1 MQVQQDM
8 VQYLSIYAIIG
19 HVSDVVP
26 VTEVPMPTKVAQK
39 LLVYPSSMCPLEKK
53 KIEQLEKLQ
62 EVNIVYRA
70 DLVDENTLIAI
81 VINAKCQMV
90 LIEGKAGTGKT
101 SLVQQILHTERL
113 HDFRA
118 IVYCQLDCDVC
129 KQVRTLKD
137 LSTILDTSESQLHE
151 IEDMKSDA
159 LLIFDE
165 FDHLVQQSEWQA
177 TIFADILFHKKF
189 TKSTILVVSRPSGL
203 SSLGE
208 VNYPKIDHHFQ
219 LRGFA
224 NGPALKFQDHWITSI
239 FEQHT
244 ILLSMCEIPLLNEL
258 VNKYFEHGKS
268 GDTIT
273 DLLMFVVTEILKR
286 EKNDS
291 SNSDL
296 KLLNLPNGIKHSF
309 EKLCKL
315 AFEKQVNDH
324 KLTSPEETNRFLS
337 AFSLNNSFSLNNN
350 GNFGLVES
358 VLADFSDPN
367 SCTIEYLHPLI
378 GDFLAG
384 FYLYLQPPLD
394 QLELIC
400 KHASLLLCQSHYTVQ
415 FLFGLTW
422 RKNSEL
428 DLNPTKLMF
437 NTLIEFIAYCM
448 DKEGS
453 TCCLTLALCVAEA
466 KDNDLWKKLVAKLGS
481 DLKFELSHDDITK
494 HKWTIAS
501 MVSSSQV
508 KEWNIHARDFKLC
521 DELEPYIAVRLNKFQ
536 VPSMEQS
543 IIILSPRV
551 SIQVSSKRQRDTE
564 RFTDL
569 RNKTAQVMNRFQC
582 QAIREILQR
591 AFAMYAEKMRLK
603 GDSSNPAYVS
613 FLSCECFQKNLE
625 KNLKF
630 DPPLPS
636 HFLPVSSAKTLRKL
650 QEEHGV
656 HLASHG
662 GKAIELVVLLKP
674 YLRRVTLTYKSKV
687 HHIIMM
693 SEALVQKTVSEGA
706 IEQACTIGTGLTDIM
721 ENKNLVVCTEEAP
734 FASEMVRPSL
744 PLPPSE
750 HNLKTTTIL
759 PQVIIAGASH
769 NSVIKEESKCEKR
782 QSPKCQS
789 GMNTSSG
796 SGSPQIFHLQLPV
809 SQLQKQQMTAMTPSQ
824 PAQGTRS
831 SIKPGAVLFTSVSEQ
846 IPSDHIHPLPD
857 ETNQIRRGGNGQIF
871 RGTIGGMSVVYK
883 KTNYRSREFAIIIKL
898 KHKNIIKLLAFMY
911 GEENPAHKRR
921 HFCYHI
927 MPQMSGDCARM
938 LTDKREL
945 TIKELHK
952 KYGDNIRKMGII
964 RGNLKYLLKE
974 ILLGIRYLHSL
985 HITHRDI
992 KGSNILLKFFCS
1004 CTNPL
1009 ECGCDSKCQVQICDF
1024 DAAIELDENEQLP
1037 PTQVGSRI
1045 SSSRPSY
1052 NHYVTVPVGTNGF
1065 RSPECSMLAIS
1076 NVTDVFYPPITTRSD
1091 IWSLGILTLR
1101 ILIGA
1106 TGPSS
1111 QREMA
1116 LLLLHYYRQ
1125 RYMHEGLHKRPDCFN
1140 VDRLVTDKL
1149 LSVS

>member
-1 MQVQQDM
+1 
-8 VQYLSIYAIIG
+8 
-19 HVSDVVP
+19 
-26 VTEVPMPTKVAQK
+26 
-39 LLVYPSSMCPLEKK
+39 MCLLEKK
-53 KIEQLEKLQ
+53 KIEQFKKLQ
-62 EVNIVYRA
+62 EVNIAYGA
-70 DLVDENTLIAI
+70 DLVDESTLTA
-81 VINAKCQMV
+81 VLTNAKCQMV
-90 LIEGKAGTGKT
+90 LIEGRSGTGKT
-101 SLVQQILHTERL
+101 SLVQKILHTERL

-118 IVYCQLDCDVC
+118 IVYCQLDYDACG
-129 KQVRTLKD
+129 QVRTLND
-137 LSTILDTSESQLHE
+137 LSIILNTSESQLDE
-151 IEDMKSDA
+151 IEEMKSDA

-165 FDHLVQQSEWQA
+165 FDHLVKQSEWQT
-177 TIFADILFHKKF
+177 TIFADILFRKKF
-189 TKSTILVVSRPSGL
+189 TKSSILVVSRPSGL

-208 VNYPKIDHHFQ
+208 AFYPKIDHHFQ
-219 LRGFA
+219 LNGFVYA
-224 NGPALKFQDHWITSI
+224 PALKFQDHWITSM

-244 ILLSMCEIPLLNEL
+244 LLLSMCEVPLLNEL
-258 VNKYFEHGKS
+258 VNKYFEQGSS

-273 DLLMFVVTEILKR
+273 DLLMFVVTELLKR
-286 EKNDS
+286 EKNEGIH
-291 SNSDL
+291 SDL
-296 KLLNLPNGIKHSF
+296 KLLDLPNGIKHNF

-315 AFEKQVNDH
+315 AFEKQVNHH
-324 KLTSPEETNRFLS
+324 KLTSPEEISRFLS
-337 AFSLNNSFSLNNN
+337 AFSLNNSFSLNYCR
-350 GNFGLVES
+350 NFGLVES
-358 VLADFSDPN
+358 ALADFSDPN

-384 FYLYLQPPLD
+384 FYLHLQPPLD

-400 KHASLLLCQSHYTVQ
+400 KHASILLCQSHYTVQ

-422 RKNSEL
+422 RKSSEL

-453 TCCLTLALCVAEA
+453 TCGLTLALCIAEV
-466 KDNDLWKKLVAKLGS
+466 KDNDLWKKLVAKLGN
-481 DLKFELSHDDITK
+481 DLKLELSRDDISK

-501 MVSSSQV
+501 MVSCSQI
-508 KEWNIHARDFKLC
+508 KEWIFHARDFKLC
-521 DELEPYIAVRLNKFQ
+521 DELEPYIAARLNKFQ
-536 VPSMEQS
+536 FPSMEQS

-551 SIQVSSKRQRDTE
+551 SIEVTSKRQRDTE

-613 FLSCECFQKNLE
+613 FLSCECFQKSLE

-636 HFLPVSSAKTLRKL
+636 HFLPVNSAKTLRKL

-674 YLRRVTLTYKSKV
+674 YLRRVTLTYKSKI

-706 IEQACTIGTGLTDIM
+706 IEEACKSGTGLTDIM
-721 ENKNLVVCTEEAP
+721 ENENLVVCTEEAP
-734 FASEMVRPSL
+734 IASEMVRPSL
-744 PLPPSE
+744 PLPPTE
-750 HNLKTTTIL
+750 QNLKTTTIL

-769 NSVIKEESKCEKR
+769 NSVIEAESKRERQQKLR

-789 GMNTSSG
+789 GMYTSSG
-796 SGSPQIFHLQLPV
+796 SGSPQIFQLQLAV
-809 SQLQKQQMTAMTPSQ
+809 SQQQKQQMTAMTPSQ

-831 SIKPGAVLFTSVSEQ
+831 SIKPGAVLFTSIPEQ

-871 RGTIGGMSVVYK
+871 RG
-883 KTNYRSREFAIIIKL
+883 
-898 KHKNIIKLLAFMY
+898 KLLAFMY

-945 TIKELHK
+945 TIKEPHK
-952 KYGDNIRKMGII
+952 KHRDNTRKMGII

-985 HITHRDI
+985 RITHRDI
-992 KGSNILLKFFCS
+992 KGSNILLKFYCS

-1037 PTQVGSRI
+1037 LTQVGSKT

-1140 VDRLVTDKL
+1140 VDRLITDKL
-1149 LSVS
+1149 LSVSS

>member
-1 MQVQQDM
+1 M
-8 VQYLSIYAIIG
+8 
-19 HVSDVVP
+19 
-26 VTEVPMPTKVAQK
+26 
-39 LLVYPSSMCPLEKK
+39 
-53 KIEQLEKLQ
+53 
-62 EVNIVYRA
+62 N
-70 DLVDENTLIAI
+70 
-81 VINAKCQMV
+81 
-90 LIEGKAGTGKT
+90 
-101 SLVQQILHTERL
+101 
-113 HDFRA
+113 
-118 IVYCQLDCDVC
+118 YC
-129 KQVRTLKD
+129 R
-137 LSTILDTSESQLHE
+137 
-151 IEDMKSDA
+151 
-159 LLIFDE
+159 
-165 FDHLVQQSEWQA
+165 
-177 TIFADILFHKKF
+177 
-189 TKSTILVVSRPSGL
+189 
-203 SSLGE
+203 
-208 VNYPKIDHHFQ
+208 
-219 LRGFA
+219 
-224 NGPALKFQDHWITSI
+224 
-239 FEQHT
+239 
-244 ILLSMCEIPLLNEL
+244 
-258 VNKYFEHGKS
+258 
-268 GDTIT
+268 
-273 DLLMFVVTEILKR
+273 
-286 EKNDS
+286 
-291 SNSDL
+291 
-296 KLLNLPNGIKHSF
+296 
-309 EKLCKL
+309 
-315 AFEKQVNDH
+315 
-324 KLTSPEETNRFLS
+324 
-337 AFSLNNSFSLNNN
+337 
-350 GNFGLVES
+350 NFGLVES
-358 VLADFSDPN
+358 ALVDFSDPN

-384 FYLYLQPPLD
+384 FYLHLQPPLD

-400 KHASLLLCQSHYTVQ
+400 KHASILLCQSHYTVQ

-422 RKNSEL
+422 RKSSEL

-437 NTLIEFIAYCM
+437 NTLMEFIAYCM

-453 TCCLTLALCVAEA
+453 TCGLTLTLCIAEA

-481 DLKFELSHDDITK
+481 DLKLKLSRDDISK

-501 MVSSSQV
+501 MVNSSQV

-521 DELEPYIAVRLNKFQ
+521 DELEPYIAARLNKFQ
-536 VPSMEQS
+536 FPSMEQS
-543 IIILSPRV
+543 IILSPRV
-551 SIQVSSKRQRDTE
+551 SIEVTSKRQRDAK

-636 HFLPVSSAKTLRKL
+636 HFLPVNSAKTLRKL

-674 YLRRVTLTYKSKV
+674 YLRRVTLTYKSKI

-706 IEQACTIGTGLTDIM
+706 IEEACKSGTGLTDIM
-721 ENKNLVVCTEEAP
+721 ENENLVVCTEEAP
-734 FASEMVRPSL
+734 IASEMVRPSL

-750 HNLKTTTIL
+750 QNLKTTIIL

-769 NSVIKEESKCEKR
+769 NSVIEAESKRERQQKLR

-796 SGSPQIFHLQLPV
+796 SGSPQMFQLQLAV
-809 SQLQKQQMTAMTPSQ
+809 SQQQKQQMTAMTPSQ

-831 SIKPGAVLFTSVSEQ
+831 SIKPGAVLFTSIPEQ

-871 RGTIGGMSVVYK
+871 RGMIGGKSVVYK
-883 KTNYRSREFAIIIKL
+883 KTNYRSREFAIIVKL

-952 KYGDNIRKMGII
+952 KHRDNTRKMGII

-985 HITHRDI
+985 RITHRDI
-992 KGSNILLKFFCS
+992 KGSNILLKFYCS

-1009 ECGCDSKCQVQICDF
+1009 ECGCDSKYQVQICDF

-1037 PTQVGSRI
+1037 LTQVGSKT

-1116 LLLLHYYRQ
+1116 LLLLHYYHQ

-1149 LSVS
+1149 LSVSNINYYARLDYQYLYYSPHY

>member
-1 MQVQQDM
+1 MASELSVSSVDKQQ
-8 VQYLSIYAIIG
+8 QILLTYP
-19 HVSDVVP
+19 P
-26 VTEVPMPTKVAQK
+26 VF
-39 LLVYPSSMCPLEKK
+39 PLEKRSTDP
-53 KIEQLEKLQ
+53 LSLQ
-62 EVNIVYRA
+62 VIDISQTA
-70 DLVDENTLIAI
+70 SAGDETLIA
-81 VINAKCQMV
+81 ALTKSKFKCQMIIV
-90 LIEGKAGTGKT
+90 EGKIGTGKST
-101 SLVQQILHTERL
+101 LVQQMVLSERL
-113 HDFRA
+113 HDFHA
-118 IVYCQLDCDVC
+118 IVYCQLDCDAC
-129 KQVRTLKD
+129 KKVQTLKD
-137 LSTILDTSESQLHE
+137 LSTILDTSESQLDE

-165 FDHLVQQSEWQA
+165 FDHLVQQSEWQT
-177 TIFADILFHKKF
+177 TIFADVLFRKKF
-189 TKSTILVVSRPSGL
+189 TKSSILVVSRPSGL

-208 VNYPKIDHHFQ
+208 AFYPKIDHHFQ
-219 LRGFA
+219 LNGFA
-224 NGPALKFQDHWITSI
+224 YGPALKFQDHWITSM

-244 ILLSMCEIPLLNEL
+244 LLLSMCKVPLLNEL
-258 VNKYFEHGKS
+258 VNKYFEQGSS

-286 EKNDS
+286 EKNEGIH
-291 SNSDL
+291 SDL
-296 KLLNLPNGIKHSF
+296 KLLDLPNGIKHNF

-324 KLTSPEETNRFLS
+324 KINPEETNRFLS
-337 AFSLNNSFSLNNN
+337 AFSLNNSFSLNNY
-350 GNFGLVES
+350 GNFGLIES

-367 SCTIEYLHPLI
+367 LCTIEYLHPLI

-384 FYLYLQPPLD
+384 FYLHLQPPLD

-400 KHASLLLCQSHYTVQ
+400 KYVSILLCQSHYTVQ

-422 RKNSEL
+422 RKSSEL

-437 NTLIEFIAYCM
+437 NTLMEFIAYCM

-453 TCCLTLALCVAEA
+453 TCGLTLALCIAEA

-481 DLKFELSHDDITK
+481 DLKLELSRDDISK

-521 DELEPYIAVRLNKFQ
+521 DELEPFIAARLNKFQ

-543 IIILSPRV
+543 IIILLPRV
-551 SIQVSSKRQRDTE
+551 SIEVTSKRQRDAE

-636 HFLPVSSAKTLRKL
+636 HFLPVNSAKTLRKL

-706 IEQACTIGTGLTDIM
+706 IEQACKSGTGLADIV

-734 FASEMVRPSL
+734 IASEMVRPSL

-750 HNLKTTTIL
+750 QNLKTTTIL
-759 PQVIIAGASH
+759 PQLTIAGANHS
-769 NSVIKEESKCEKR
+769 SVESKRVKQEKLH

-796 SGSPQIFHLQLPV
+796 SGSPQMFQLQLAV
-809 SQLQKQQMTAMTPSQ
+809 SQHVQQKQQMTAMTPSQ

-831 SIKPGAVLFTSVSEQ
+831 SIKPGAILFTSIPEQ
-846 IPSDHIHPLPD
+846 IPSDHTHPLPD

-871 RGTIGGMSVVYK
+871 RGMIGGMSVVYK

-952 KYGDNIRKMGII
+952 K
-964 RGNLKYLLKE
+964 
-974 ILLGIRYLHSL
+974 H
-985 HITHRDI
+985 
-992 KGSNILLKFFCS
+992 
-1004 CTNPL
+1004 
-1009 ECGCDSKCQVQICDF
+1009 
-1024 DAAIELDENEQLP
+1024 
-1037 PTQVGSRI
+1037 
-1045 SSSRPSY
+1045 
-1052 NHYVTVPVGTNGF
+1052 
-1065 RSPECSMLAIS
+1065 
-1076 NVTDVFYPPITTRSD
+1076 
-1091 IWSLGILTLR
+1091 
-1101 ILIGA
+1101 
-1106 TGPSS
+1106 
-1111 QREMA
+1111 
-1116 LLLLHYYRQ
+1116 
-1125 RYMHEGLHKRPDCFN
+1125 
-1140 VDRLVTDKL
+1140 
-1149 LSVS
+1149 